1 MMGFWAVMKAGGE
14 GQSASFSKRHE
25 TRESAVEEA
34 LRLAEKE
41 PGRTFWV
48 LELVGY
54 AGPVSP
60 AVEWRETERDF

>member
-1 MMGFWAVMKAGGE
+1 M
-14 GQSASFSKRHE
+14 
-25 TRESAVEEA
+25 EEA